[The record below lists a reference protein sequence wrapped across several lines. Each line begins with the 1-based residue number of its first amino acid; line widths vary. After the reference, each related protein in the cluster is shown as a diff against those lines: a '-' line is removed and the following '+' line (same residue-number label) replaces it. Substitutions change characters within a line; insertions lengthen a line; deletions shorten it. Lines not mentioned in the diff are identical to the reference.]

1 MDNKLK
7 GISLPIETIVVIVV
21 CILILVIVILFF
33 GGGFNRPAG
42 EITLEGQLRT
52 ECNEWGRDSGY
63 QHDAA
68 TYMIPEAYPALQAK
82 YPPDETGAIQAKKF
96 CTGRE

>member
-7 GISLPIETIVVIVV
+7 GMSLPIETIVVIVV

-63 QHDAA
+63 QHDAE
-68 TYMIPEAYPALQAK
+68 TYMNNVYPALHAK
-82 YPPDETGAIQAKKF
+82 YEPTEAGTLAARKF
-96 CTGRE
+96 CIGH

>member
-7 GISLPIETIVVIVV
+7 GMSLPIETIVVIVV
-21 CILILVIVILFF
+21 CILILIIVILFF

-63 QHDAA
+63 QHDAT
-68 TYMIPEAYPALQAK
+68 TYENNVYPALQTK
-82 YPPDETGAIQAKKF
+82 YPATDEGVISARKF
-96 CTGRE
+96 CIGY

>member
-1 MDNKLK
+1 MDRKLK
-7 GISLPIETIVVIVV
+7 GMSLPIETIVVIVV

-63 QHDAA
+63 QHNAA
-68 TYMIPEAYPALQAK
+68 TYMVPEAYPALHLKYGEDEAGATAAK
-82 YPPDETGAIQAKKF
+82 RF
-96 CTGRE
+96 CIGHE

>member
-7 GISLPIETIVVIVV
+7 GMSLPIETIVVIVV

-63 QHDAA
+63 QHDAT
-68 TYMIPEAYPALQAK
+68 TYKVPDTYPALEVK
-82 YPPDETGAIQAKKF
+82 YPKTDDGAIAARRF
-96 CTGRE
+96 CIGH

>member
-1 MDNKLK
+1 MGNKLK
-7 GISLPIETIVVIVV
+7 GMSLPIETIVIIVV
-21 CILILVIVILFF
+21 CILILVVVILFF

-63 QHDAA
+63 KHDAA
-68 TYMIPEAYPALQAK
+68 TYAVADAYPALQDK
-82 YPPDETGAIQAKKF
+82 YPATDEGAIAARRF
-96 CTGRE
+96 CIGS